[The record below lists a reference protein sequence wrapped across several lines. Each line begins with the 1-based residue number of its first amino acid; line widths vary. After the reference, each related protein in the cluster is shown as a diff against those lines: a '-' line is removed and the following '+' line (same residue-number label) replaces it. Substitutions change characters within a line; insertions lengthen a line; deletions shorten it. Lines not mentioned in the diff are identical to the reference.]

1 MLRFG
6 SILPRTKAGFGV
18 KSRIKRSRKCT
29 NFRGKSSQKDKDTN
43 DDVNDENDINEDVS
57 YTEDEE
63 FFENVNTSPF
73 LRPAGAPILAN
84 TTDPTVWKL
93 MQKVLKKA
101 QVRDENLPL
110 DRMLI

>member
-43 DDVNDENDINEDVS
+43 DDVNDEKDMNEDVS

-73 LRPAGAPILAN
+73 FTPSWGANFSEHDRPDRLEIDAKSVEESTGA
-84 TTDPTVWKL
+84 
-93 MQKVLKKA
+93 
-101 QVRDENLPL
+101 R
-110 DRMLI
+110 

>member
-6 SILPRTKAGFGV
+6 SILPRKVSGFGV

-29 NFRGKSSQKDKDTN
+29 NFRGKSSPKDKAVN
-43 DDVNDENDINEDVS
+43 DDVKEENNNEYVS

-63 FFENVNTSPF
+63 FFENVNMSPF